1 MYRSKFC
8 RRCDTPCSSFCSRCG
23 VAFYCG
29 KQCQKADKWRH
40 KVDCDAACLKRTCA
54 TCQKEA
60 ECKRCGS
67 CSSVWYCSAECQRT
81 HYAQHKSDCQTKTKD
96 IVDLAK
102 CIGID
107 YNVIKR
113 FPPGLSTVYYWG
125 NVPAVDLINL
135 TANEGTDYC
144 NPLDLLLCGV
154 GDPRNVI
161 LSMASLPDCY
171 TQKVTFV
178 LNDICACA
186 LARTVLLIYMLYK
199 GEWKHA

>member
-8 RRCDTPCSSFCSRCG
+8 RRCDTPCSSFCPRCA

-29 KQCQKADKWRH
+29 DKQCQKADKWRH

-60 ECKRCGS
+60 ECRRCSS

-81 HYAQHKSDCQTKTKD
+81 HYLQHKPDCQTKTKD
-96 IVDLAK
+96 IVDLANSLRSK
-102 CIGID
+102 N
-107 YNVIKR
+107 NVQNR
-113 FPPGLSTVYYWG
+113 TSVVYYWG

-135 TANEGTDYC
+135 TANEGIDYR